1 VAEAKVGEMV
11 AVVRTRPESVVVL
24 DVIAKLMLD
33 AVAEECAELAAIDA
47 ARVQVPGATKATKPD
62 EELIVQTEV
71 VELV

>member
-1 VAEAKVGEMV
+1 
-11 AVVRTRPESVVVL
+11 VL
-24 DVIAKLMLD
+24 EVIAKLTLD

-62 EELIVQTEV
+62 EELTVQTEV